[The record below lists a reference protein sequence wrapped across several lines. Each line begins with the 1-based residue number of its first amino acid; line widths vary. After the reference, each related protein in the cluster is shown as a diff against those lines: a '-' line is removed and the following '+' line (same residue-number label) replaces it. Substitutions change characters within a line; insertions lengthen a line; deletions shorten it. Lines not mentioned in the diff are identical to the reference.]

1 MKKLINVLFSI
12 FAGLVLLASFVL
24 IFIESR
30 LLFSGDFL
38 LCDNVINAFIRYF
51 LKLVLSVSFGF
62 VSFMELF
69 KLTGKY
75 QFLSKHMFFIE
86 ILLLVSSIVILIF
99 GTNFIGIVC
108 FGLYGFFTLLK
119 TLKKYRK

>member
-12 FAGLVLLASFVL
+12 FAGLVLLVSFVL

-30 LLFSGDFL
+30 LLLSGDFL

-51 LKLVLSVSFGF
+51 LRLVLSFCFGF
-62 VSFMELF
+62 VSFIELF

-108 FGLYGFFTLLK
+108 FGMYGFFTLLK
-119 TLKKYRK
+119 TLKIYRK

>member
-12 FAGLVLLASFVL
+12 FAGLVLLVSFVL

-51 LKLVLSVSFGF
+51 LRLALSVNFGF

-119 TLKKYRK
+119 TLKIYRK